1 MATLP
6 FELVEDILRRL
17 PVKSLKRF
25 RAVAKLWCSLIDSEN
40 FVKMHLQKSV
50 ASNSHRSLVLGGLA
64 VYTVDLDSL
73 DKAHVVKPP
82 FYYKTVDCISN
93 SCNGIVLVISDPPVL
108 WNPFSRDYKV
118 LPQCSAE
125 YPVVDEYYTKTTCG
139 FGYDSIKD
147 DYKIVRVV
155 EYRNKSSHVWM
166 NSKTMIYGLKSN
178 SWREIEDFP
187 YPLPFLKG
195 HWRAFVSGAMHTL
208 VEEYDRGY
216 RARIMAFSVESEKHY
231 EVAMPPGFRT
241 RTFELNLDSIEGR
254 LCLVCT
260 NRSRAVI
267 WVMNEY
273 GVKESWTKLVSI
285 CPPLIEE
292 GDFVKPLAYS
302 GDRDKILLN
311 CEDKRLFWYDL
322 RKKSIEDVLVD
333 GMPFVFYAE
342 PCVESLISPDGPPT
356 VKKLGREKIKG
367 KKIRNKRDDF
377 LSEGFKLV
385 L

>member
-1 MATLP
+1 
-6 FELVEDILRRL
+6 
-17 PVKSLKRF
+17 
-25 RAVAKLWCSLIDSEN
+25 
-40 FVKMHLQKSV
+40 
-50 ASNSHRSLVLGGLA
+50 
-64 VYTVDLDSL
+64 
-73 DKAHVVKPP
+73 
-82 FYYKTVDCISN
+82 
-93 SCNGIVLVISDPPVL
+93 
-108 WNPFSRDYKV
+108 
-118 LPQCSAE
+118 
-125 YPVVDEYYTKTTCG
+125 
-139 FGYDSIKD
+139 
-147 DYKIVRVV
+147 
-155 EYRNKSSHVWM
+155 M

-241 RTFELNLDSIEGR
+241 RIFELNLDSIEGR

-302 GDRDKILLN
+302 GERDKILLN

-322 RKKSIEDVLVD
+322 RKKSVEDVLVD

-342 PCVESLISPDGPPT
+342 PCVESLVSPDGPRT

-367 KKIRNKRDDF
+367 KKIRNKR
-377 LSEGFKLV
+377 
-385 L
+385 

>member
-40 FVKMHLQKSV
+40 FVKMHLQRSV

-64 VYTVDLDSL
+64 VYSVDLDSL

-108 WNPFSRDYKV
+108 WNPISRDYKV

-125 YPVVDEYYTKTTCG
+125 YPTVDEYYTKTTCG
-139 FGYDSIKD
+139 FGYDSIND

-155 EYRNKSSHVWM
+155 EYRSKISHVWM

-241 RTFELNLDSIEGR
+241 RIFELNLDSIEGR

-302 GDRDKILLN
+302 GERDKILLN

-322 RKKSIEDVLVD
+322 RKKSVEDVLVD

-342 PCVESLISPDGPPT
+342 PCVESLVSPDGPRT

-367 KKIRNKRDDF
+367 KKIRNKR
-377 LSEGFKLV
+377 
-385 L
+385 